1 MVVSLSANRADAPNA
16 PRIVNIARLRAT
28 TRRPTLL
35 HFTKVQWNAL
45 IEGIIKV
52 DRVADLRSAL
62 QVTEVQGGPESYYF
76 AFPDC
81 PPDCKPLY
89 EHRGRT
95 ADTYER
101 ILIGCICGLPPQ
113 PGQGLS
119 PQPAKCKLGL
129 AFADPLLRIPQL
141 VCIDDKGRICA
152 DEKPAIFSKSPI
164 HHFLGCVRR

>member
-1 MVVSLSANRADAPNA
+1 MVARQSANRADAPNA

-35 HFTKVQWNAL
+35 HFTKDQWNAL
-45 IEGIIKV
+45 TEGIIKV
-52 DRVADLRSAL
+52 DRVGDLRSAL
-62 QVTEVQGGPESYYF
+62 QVTEVQGGPEAYYF

-81 PPDCKPLY
+81 PLDCTPLY

-113 PGQGLS
+113 P
-119 PQPAKCKLGL
+119 AKCKLGF
-129 AFADPLLRIPQL
+129 AFADPLLRIPHV
-141 VCIDDKGRICA
+141 VCVDDKGRICL

-164 HHFLGCVRR
+164 HHVLGCVRR